1 MAKPWVLDSDT
12 KGTGA
17 QVVPLKR
24 AEVRADG
31 TAPLMIS
38 PKRERAAKPPEAAT
52 PRRFRVSDAM
62 TRRVLADDAG
72 LAATVALLEGVA
84 RLMDVDIYVWEQKAE
99 RWKLLSRSEQQ
110 TLWDFR
116 GRISPPAGSPSGSP

>member
-1 MAKPWVLDSDT
+1 MVAKPWVLDSST

-24 AEVRADG
+24 AESRADG

-38 PKRERAAKPPEAAT
+38 AKRERPAKPPEPVA
-52 PRRFRVSDAM
+52 PRRFRVTDVM
-62 TRRVLADDAG
+62 TRRVLADDAS
-72 LAATVALLEGVA
+72 LADTVALLEEVT
-84 RLMDVDIYVWEQKAE
+84 RLMDVDIYVRDPRAAKWQ
-99 RWKLLSRSEQQ
+99 LLSRSEQQ

-116 GRISPPAGSPSGSP
+116 GRLSPPAS